1 MKNLKNRIIAA
12 TPLIALFIFLLA
24 GYFGEEWGLKS
35 PWLLGAVAFLLIP
48 INSVLLTS
56 KWKKHLKSVVFFI
69 SLAIFL
75 VLGIQFSSWH
85 PGWVVLLSVFVYDVI
100 AIRKID
106 LNLITTVGII
116 LAYIIIGIVSGQW
129 DKAWIIILLI
139 PIINIILGPHS
150 ILDFSASDTKK
161 KFTDFIKKDFID
173 IDSNDDV
180 NN

>member
-1 MKNLKNRIIAA
+1 M
-12 TPLIALFIFLLA
+12 
-24 GYFGEEWGLKS
+24 
-35 PWLLGAVAFLLIP
+35 
-48 INSVLLTS
+48 
-56 KWKKHLKSVVFFI
+56 
-69 SLAIFL
+69 
-75 VLGIQFSSWH
+75 
-85 PGWVVLLSVFVYDVI
+85 I

-180 NN
+180 KN